1 MDAASTPRLR
11 QLKEDGVPS
20 DKSMETSNAMEPTL
34 PVVEDN
40 VVGATSE
47 LVVVEDRHSPTSLA
61 QYWKL
66 DPLEPGLCGGTRSCE
81 AESDASQVKGQANP
95 YQNCSHNGGQWRTG
109 HLSGRMAGTE

>member
-1 MDAASTPRLR
+1 MADEFMEASKP
-11 QLKEDGVPS
+11 
-20 DKSMETSNAMEPTL
+20 MEPTL
-34 PVVEDN
+34 PPVEAN

-47 LVVVEDRHSPTSLA
+47 LVVVEDRHSATSLA

-66 DPLEPGLCGGTRSCE
+66 DPWNQGYVVALE